1 MKKKIL
7 YVEISTAHTEII
19 KSFVDALTPEY
30 EVRLLIHTQSLK
42 RMHGLASK
50 IQVVGLNERHYLSEI
65 AQAKKEFQPDL
76 ILLNSAQGRR
86 VRDLC
91 LRLFFDRT
99 PIVGIHHN
107 PENLYKSFT
116 QKIIHFKIKKY
127 IVLADFIKEF
137 LGTKIQN
144 KKIKISSFYPL
155 SFHQGLRVGIEGK
168 DKYVLIP
175 GVLEQDR
182 RDYLG
187 LVDMVKKND
196 SALDSKI
203 KFVLLGNAKNH
214 DGPQIVEKIK
224 ATGLESRFVFF
235 DAYVEDEIM
244 LGYVDKCLAIM
255 PLMHP
260 GTRWFEK
267 YFETKISGAY
277 SLAFAFH
284 KRLLMHDVF
293 KEKKE
298 FEIHGVF
305 YNGDS
310 LADAIVKLEKL
321 PAVEKL
327 KKFEFAFQKNS
338 LLEFLKTETDM

>member
-30 EVRLLIHTQSLK
+30 EVLLLIHSNSLS
-42 RMHGLASK
+42 RMQNLASK
-50 IQVVGLNERHYLSEI
+50 IQVVGLEEKSYLADI
-65 AQAKKEFQPDL
+65 VKAKKEFQPDL
-76 ILLNSAQGRR
+76 ILLNSAQGRKI
-86 VRDLC
+86 RDLC
-91 LRLFFDRT
+91 LRLLFDRT

-107 PENLYKSFT
+107 AENLFKSFT

-127 IVLADFIKEF
+127 VVLADFIKNF
-137 LGTKIQN
+137 LKTKIQSR
-144 KKIKISSFYPL
+144 KIQIAAFYPL
-155 SFHQGLRVGIEGK
+155 SFHQGLRIGIEGK
-168 DKYVLIP
+168 DKYILIP

-187 LVDMVKKND
+187 LVDMVKANE
-196 SALDSKI
+196 SRLDSKL

-224 ATGLESRFVFF
+224 AAGLESKFIFF

-260 GTRWFEK
+260 GTRWFDK

-277 SLAFAFH
+277 SLAFAFN

-293 KEKKE
+293 KGKKE
-298 FEIHGVF
+298 FETHGVF
-305 YNGDS
+305 YNSDS
-310 LADAIVKLEKL
+310 LADSIQKLEKV
-321 PAVEKL
+321 PAIEKS
-327 KKFEFAFQKNS
+327 KKFDFAFQKNR
-338 LLEFLKTETDM
+338 LLKFLKA